1 MNFDWINIK
10 IGFRKLYTAY
20 KKNIFD
26 CCIMIFI
33 KICSEIALTPL
44 EQ

>member
-20 KKNIFD
+20 KKNIIDKLHYEFY
-26 CCIMIFI
+26 
-33 KICSEIALTPL
+33 
-44 EQ
+44 